1 MPESQTNIISLL
13 CSDLAL
19 FAAER
24 RIADYILA
32 NAQEAV
38 NMTQAQLAAASGS
51 SEATVSRFCKKL
63 GYENYRMFQLA
74 LARDVRETHRVGRYS
89 NDVSLEDVPQ
99 SLENILNNKLN
110 ELTATVHSLNE
121 ESLRKVLGL
130 LREAS
135 IIEVAA
141 VGNTIPVALDASFK
155 FKQLGLR
162 CVMSEI
168 LEHQSAFALTLTRE
182 DLLFLISHSGRS
194 RRLLDIAKIARERK
208 VPIVL
213 ITSDPSSPLA
223 RVADHCLYSTNLES
237 LLTTK
242 EFTLSRISAI
252 TIIEVLY
259 LFLIS
264 SMPAAQKNISEHEK
278 TMRAD
283 KSL

>member
-1 MPESQTNIISLL
+1 MSGSQTNIISLL
-13 CSDLAL
+13 CSDLTL
-19 FAAER
+19 FAAEW

-32 NAQEAV
+32 NPQEAA
-38 NMTQAQLAAASGS
+38 NMTQSQLAAQSGS

-63 GYENYRMFQLA
+63 GFENYRVFQLT
-74 LARDVRETHRVGRYS
+74 LARDVRETRQIGAYS
-89 NDVSLEDVPQ
+89 NNVSMEDIPQ

-110 ELTATVHSLNE
+110 EITATIHSLSE
-121 ESLRKVLGL
+121 DSL
-130 LREAS
+130 LRVLDLLRNAS

-168 LEHQSAFALTLTRE
+168 LEHQSAFALTLTPQ

-194 RRLLDIAKIARERK
+194 RRLLDIAKIARERR

-213 ITSDPSSPLA
+213 ITGDPSSPLA
-223 RVADHCLYSTNLES
+223 RVSDHCLYSTNLES

-242 EFTLSRISAI
+242 EFTLSRISAL

-259 LFLIS
+259 LFLVS
-264 SMPAAQKNISEHEK
+264 SMPTARRNISQHEE
-278 TMRAD
+278 TMRSD
-283 KSL
+283 KIL

>member
-38 NMTQAQLAAASGS
+38 NMTQAQLATQSGS

-74 LARDVRETHRVGRYS
+74 LARDVRETHRVGRHS

-110 ELTATVHSLNE
+110 ELTATIHSLNE
-121 ESLRKVLGL
+121 ESLRKVLDL

-168 LEHQSAFALTLTRE
+168 LEHQSAFALTLTSN

-223 RVADHCLYSTNLES
+223 RMSDHCLYSTNLES

-259 LFLIS
+259 LFLVS
-264 SMPAAQKNISEHEK
+264 SMPSAQRNISEHEK

>member
-1 MPESQTNIISLL
+1 MPGPQTNIISLL
-13 CSDLAL
+13 CSDLNL

-32 NAQEAV
+32 HAQEAA
-38 NMTQAQLAAASGS
+38 NMTQARLAAESGS

-63 GYENYRMFQLA
+63 GYENYRVFQLS
-74 LARDVRETHRVGRYS
+74 LARDVRETHRIDTHS
-89 NDVSLEDVPQ
+89 NDVSLEDIPQ

-110 ELTATVHSLNE
+110 EITATIHSL
-121 ESLRKVLGL
+121 SQDSLLRALDLLRK
-130 LREAS
+130 AS

-168 LEHQSAFALTLTRE
+168 LEHQSAFALTLTPN

-194 RRLLDIAKIARERK
+194 RRLLDIAKTARERK

-213 ITSDPSSPLA
+213 ITGDPSSPLA
-223 RVADHCLYSTNLES
+223 RISDLCLYSTNLES

-259 LFLIS
+259 LFLVS
-264 SMPAAQKNISEHEK
+264 SMPAARRNISKHEAL
-278 TMRAD
+278 MLSD
-283 KSL
+283 KNL